1 MAAASEFYKSIS
13 QCCAQLLSRQESMA
27 TSVIGV
33 HLGSDCLPAKPEAD
47 LTRQSLVA

>member
-1 MAAASEFYKSIS
+1 MAAAYEFYESIS
-13 QCCAQLLSRQESMA
+13 QWCAQLLSWKESMA

-33 HLGSDCLPAKPEAD
+33 HLGSDYLPAKPEAD